1 MYVTIDNNIELGFR
15 SLKIDSKRGVIT
27 MNNLMLIYVSVGVMG
42 GWVIATLIARLK
54 TRSLLNRARDKL
66 SRVEEEIRNKKREIE
81 LEKKE
86 ELHRVRAVFEQETKE
101 KTDELHKLSRRLIGR
116 EEVLDHHLQ
125 ELEKK
130 KKSIFSKEEELKKDK
145 EKTKE
150 LEIKWRKELERTSGI
165 SSEEAKKTLLETIK
179 KEVKNEAAQIIQ
191 QVEKEARET
200 ANKKARKILATAIQR
215 CAVDEASNSVISTLP
230 LPNDEMKGRVIGR
243 EGRNI
248 RAFEALTGVDL
259 IVDDTP
265 GTVIISC
272 FDPLRRKIAEVSL
285 ERLVAD
291 TRIHPARIEEIV
303 EKTKKDIEEM
313 MKEEGQR
320 IAFDMGISDLPS
332 ELTNLLGRLKFRTS
346 YGQNVL
352 QHSKEVSYIAGI
364 IAAEIKADY
373 VQAKRAGL
381 LHDIGKAVDRE
392 TEGPHALIGANL
404 AERYGESPNIVHAIA
419 AHHEDQVAET
429 TLAVLVQTSDAIS
442 AARPGARKEVLEAY
456 LKRIEDLE
464 EIADSFEKV
473 EKAYAIQAGRE
484 LRIMVHP
491 QEVSDEAT
499 AELSRELAH
508 KIEKKLKYPGQ
519 IKITVIRELRA
530 IEYAR

>member
-1 MYVTIDNNIELGFR
+1 
-15 SLKIDSKRGVIT
+15 
-27 MNNLMLIYVSVGVMG
+27 MLIYVLVGVMG
-42 GWVIATLIARLK
+42 GWVITTLITRLR

-66 SRVEEEIRNKKREIE
+66 SQVEAEIRNRKREIE

-101 KTDELHKLSRRLIGR
+101 KTDELHKLSRRLIER
-116 EEVLDHHLQ
+116 EGFLDHRLQ

-150 LEIKWRKELERTSGI
+150 LEIKWRKEIEKASGI
-165 SSEEAKKTLLETIK
+165 STEEAKKTLLETIK

-215 CAVDEASNSVISTLP
+215 CAVDEASNSVISTLS

-303 EKTKKDIEEM
+303 EKTKKDIEEII
-313 MKEEGQR
+313 KEEGQR
-320 IAFDMGISDLPS
+320 VAFDIGISDLPS
-332 ELTNLLGRLKFRTS
+332 ELINLLGRLKFRTS

-373 VQAKRAGL
+373 VQAKRAGF
-381 LHDIGKAVDRE
+381 LHDIGKAVDQE
-392 TEGPHALIGANL
+392 MEGSHALIGANL
-404 AERYGESPNIVHAIA
+404 AERYRESPEIIHAIA

-429 TLAVLVQTSDAIS
+429 ILAVLVQVSDAIS

-456 LKRIEDLE
+456 LKRIKDLE
-464 EIADSFEKV
+464 EITDSFEEV

-491 QEVSDEAT
+491 QEVSDEAA

>member
-1 MYVTIDNNIELGFR
+1 
-15 SLKIDSKRGVIT
+15 
-27 MNNLMLIYVSVGVMG
+27 MLIYVLVGVIG
-42 GWVIATLIARLK
+42 GWVITTLITRLR

-66 SRVEEEIRNKKREIE
+66 SQVEEEIRNRKREIE

-101 KTDELHKLSRRLIGR
+101 KTDELHKLSRRLIER
-116 EEVLDHHLQ
+116 EEALDHRLQ

-145 EKTKE
+145 EEIKE
-150 LEIKWRKELERTSGI
+150 LEIKWRKEIEKASGI
-165 SSEEAKKTLLETIK
+165 STEEAKKTLLETIK

-215 CAVDEASNSVISTLP
+215 CAVDEASNSVISTLS

-291 TRIHPARIEEIV
+291 TRIHPAKIEEIV
-303 EKTKKDIEEM
+303 EKTKKDIEEII
-313 MKEEGQR
+313 KEEGQR
-320 IAFDMGISDLPS
+320 VAFDIGISDLPS
-332 ELTNLLGRLKFRTS
+332 ELINLLGRLKFRTS

-373 VQAKRAGL
+373 VQAKRAGF
-381 LHDIGKAVDRE
+381 LHDIGKAVDQE
-392 TEGPHALIGANL
+392 MEGSHALIGANL
-404 AERYGESPNIVHAIA
+404 AERYRESPEIIHAIA
-419 AHHEDQVAET
+419 AHHEDQMAET
-429 TLAVLVQTSDAIS
+429 TLAVLVQISDAIS

-456 LKRIEDLE
+456 LKRIKDLE
-464 EIADSFEKV
+464 EITDSFEEV

-491 QEVSDEAT
+491 QEVSDEAA

>member
-1 MYVTIDNNIELGFR
+1 
-15 SLKIDSKRGVIT
+15 
-27 MNNLMLIYVSVGVMG
+27 
-42 GWVIATLIARLK
+42 
-54 TRSLLNRARDKL
+54 
-66 SRVEEEIRNKKREIE
+66 VEAEIRNRKREIE

-101 KTDELHKLSRRLIGR
+101 KTDELHKLSRRLIER
-116 EEVLDHHLQ
+116 EGFLDHRLQ

-150 LEIKWRKELERTSGI
+150 LEIKWRKEIEKASGI
-165 SSEEAKKTLLETIK
+165 STEEAKKTLLETIK

-215 CAVDEASNSVISTLP
+215 CAVDEASNSVISTLS

-303 EKTKKDIEEM
+303 EKTKKDIEEII
-313 MKEEGQR
+313 KEEGQR
-320 IAFDMGISDLPS
+320 VAFDIGISDLPS
-332 ELTNLLGRLKFRTS
+332 ELINLLGRLKFRTS

-373 VQAKRAGL
+373 VQAKRAGF
-381 LHDIGKAVDRE
+381 LHDIGKAVDQE
-392 TEGPHALIGANL
+392 MEGSHALIGANL
-404 AERYGESPNIVHAIA
+404 AERYRESPEIIHAIA

-429 TLAVLVQTSDAIS
+429 ILAVLVQVSDAIS

-456 LKRIEDLE
+456 LKRIKDLE
-464 EIADSFEKV
+464 EITDSFEEV

-491 QEVSDEAT
+491 QEVSDEAA

>member
-1 MYVTIDNNIELGFR
+1 MI
-15 SLKIDSKRGVIT
+15 
-27 MNNLMLIYVSVGVMG
+27 NLMLIYVLVGVMG
-42 GWVIATLIARLK
+42 GWIITTLITRLR

-66 SRVEEEIRNKKREIE
+66 SQVEGEIRNRKREIE

-101 KTDELHKLSRRLIGR
+101 KTDELHKLSRRLIER
-116 EEVLDHHLQ
+116 EEFLDHRLQ

-150 LEIKWRKELERTSGI
+150 LEIKWRKEIEKASGI
-165 SSEEAKKTLLETIK
+165 STEEAKKTLLETIK

-215 CAVDEASNSVISTLP
+215 CAVDEASNSVISTLS

-303 EKTKKDIEEM
+303 EKTKKDIEEII
-313 MKEEGQR
+313 KEEGQR
-320 IAFDMGISDLPS
+320 VAFDIGISDLPS
-332 ELTNLLGRLKFRTS
+332 ELINLLGRLKFRTS

-373 VQAKRAGL
+373 VQAKRAGF
-381 LHDIGKAVDRE
+381 LHDIGKAVDQE
-392 TEGPHALIGANL
+392 MEGSHALIGANL
-404 AERYGESPNIVHAIA
+404 AERYRESPEIIHAIA

-429 TLAVLVQTSDAIS
+429 ILAVLVQISDAIS

-456 LKRIEDLE
+456 LKRIKDLE
-464 EIADSFEKV
+464 EITDSFEEV

-491 QEVSDEAT
+491 QEVSDEAA

>member
-1 MYVTIDNNIELGFR
+1 
-15 SLKIDSKRGVIT
+15 
-27 MNNLMLIYVSVGVMG
+27 MLIYVLVGVMG
-42 GWVIATLIARLK
+42 GWVITTLITRLR

-66 SRVEEEIRNKKREIE
+66 SQVEEEIRNRKREIE
-81 LEKKE
+81 LERKE

-101 KTDELHKLSRRLIGR
+101 KTDELHKLSRRLIER
-116 EEVLDHHLQ
+116 EEVLDHRLQ

-145 EKTKE
+145 EETKE
-150 LEIKWRKELERTSGI
+150 LEIKWRKEIEKASGI
-165 SSEEAKKTLLETIK
+165 STEEAKKTLLETIK

-215 CAVDEASNSVISTLP
+215 CAVDEASNSVISTLS

-291 TRIHPARIEEIV
+291 TRIHPAKIEEIV
-303 EKTKKDIEEM
+303 EKTKKDIEEII
-313 MKEEGQR
+313 KEEGQR
-320 IAFDMGISDLPS
+320 VAFDIGISDLPS
-332 ELTNLLGRLKFRTS
+332 ELINLLGRLKFRTS

-373 VQAKRAGL
+373 VQAKRAGF
-381 LHDIGKAVDRE
+381 LHDIGKAVDQE
-392 TEGPHALIGANL
+392 MEGPHALIGANL
-404 AERYGESPNIVHAIA
+404 AERYRESPEIIHAIA

-429 TLAVLVQTSDAIS
+429 TLAVLVQISDAIS

-456 LKRIEDLE
+456 LKRIKDLE
-464 EIADSFEKV
+464 EITDSFEEV

-491 QEVSDEAT
+491 QEVSDEAA

>member
-1 MYVTIDNNIELGFR
+1 
-15 SLKIDSKRGVIT
+15 
-27 MNNLMLIYVSVGVMG
+27 MNNLVLIYVLVGVMG
-42 GWVIATLIARLK
+42 GWVIATLITRLR
-54 TRSLLNRARDKL
+54 TRSLLNRAQDKL
-66 SRVEEEIRNKKREIE
+66 SQVEEEIRNRRREIE

-86 ELHRVRAVFEQETKE
+86 ELHRVRTTFEQETKE
-101 KTDELHKLSRRLIGR
+101 KTDELHKLSRRLIER
-116 EEVLDHHLQ
+116 EESLDYRLQ

-130 KKSIFSKEEELKKDK
+130 KKSVFSKEEELKKDK
-145 EKTKE
+145 EKVKE
-150 LEIKWRKELERTSGI
+150 LEIKWRKDLEEVAGI
-165 SSEEAKKTLLETIK
+165 SAEEAKKILLEIIK
-179 KEVKNEAAQIIQ
+179 KEAKNEAAQIIQ
-191 QVEKEARET
+191 QVEKEAKET

-215 CAVDEASNSVISTLP
+215 CAVDETNNSVVSTLS

-248 RAFEALTGVDL
+248 RTFEALTGVDL

-265 GTVIISC
+265 ETVVISC
-272 FDPLRRKIAEVSL
+272 FDPLRRKIAQVSL

-303 EKTKKDIEEM
+303 KKTKKDIEEM
-313 MKEEGQR
+313 IKEEGQR
-320 IAFDMGISDLPS
+320 VAFDMGISDLPP
-332 ELTNLLGRLKFRTS
+332 ELTELLGRLKFRTS

-352 QHSKEVSYIAGI
+352 QHSKEVSYIASI

-373 VQAKRAGL
+373 AHAKRAGL
-381 LHDIGKAVDRE
+381 LHDIGKAVDQE
-392 TEGPHALIGANL
+392 MEGPHALIGANL

-419 AHHEDQVAET
+419 AHHEDQAAET
-429 TLAVLVQTSDAIS
+429 ILAVLVQISDAIS

-484 LRIMVHP
+484 LRIMVYP
-491 QEVSDEAT
+491 QEVSDDEA
-499 AELSRELAH
+499 AELSRKLAH
-508 KIEKKLKYPGQ
+508 KIEKELKYPGQ

-530 IEYAR
+530 IEYAK

>member
-1 MYVTIDNNIELGFR
+1 
-15 SLKIDSKRGVIT
+15 
-27 MNNLMLIYVSVGVMG
+27 MLIYVLVGVMG
-42 GWVIATLIARLK
+42 GWVITTLITRLR

-66 SRVEEEIRNKKREIE
+66 SQVEEEIRNRKREIE

-101 KTDELHKLSRRLIGR
+101 KTDELHKLSRRLIER
-116 EEVLDHHLQ
+116 EEALDHRLQ

-145 EKTKE
+145 EEIKE
-150 LEIKWRKELERTSGI
+150 LEIKWRKEIEKASGI
-165 SSEEAKKTLLETIK
+165 STEEAKKTLLETIK

-215 CAVDEASNSVISTLP
+215 CAVDEASNSVISTLS

-291 TRIHPARIEEIV
+291 TRIHPAKIEEIV
-303 EKTKKDIEEM
+303 EKTKKDIEEII
-313 MKEEGQR
+313 KEEGQR
-320 IAFDMGISDLPS
+320 VAFDMGISDLPS
-332 ELTNLLGRLKFRTS
+332 ELINLLGRLKFRTS

-373 VQAKRAGL
+373 VQAKRAGF
-381 LHDIGKAVDRE
+381 LHDIGKAVDQE
-392 TEGPHALIGANL
+392 MEGSHALIGANL
-404 AERYGESPNIVHAIA
+404 AERYRESPEIIHAIA

-429 TLAVLVQTSDAIS
+429 ILAVLVQISDAIS

-456 LKRIEDLE
+456 LKRIKDLE
-464 EIADSFEKV
+464 EITDSFEEV

-491 QEVSDEAT
+491 QEVSDEAA